1 MTGFANGSS
10 DPKITVGHTE
20 PGPYQLQIE
29 SSALQE
35 KPVQSLGRKDSQ
47 RREWQP
53 TPLFF
58 PGESHGQRSLADYSP
73 WDLKDSD
80 MAEQL
85 TLSLSYIILRLR
97 NSKYEFLPYLGTVVD
112 TLCHKIKYKYTSAL
126 FSTSIFL

>member
-1 MTGFANGSS
+1 MNFVLMTQRVKN
-10 DPKITVGHTE
+10 
-20 PGPYQLQIE
+20 LL
-29 SSALQE
+29 ALQE

-58 PGESHGQRSLADYSP
+58 PGESHGQRSLA
-73 WDLKDSD
+73 DLKDSD